1 MRITPLNQFSLQE
14 HTHHSVSY
22 LAQNQ
27 RTTFT
32 IQVLEEDI
40 VRVLMLPDGAY
51 RLQRTWAIL
60 DRNTSDVPIQGRDR
74 ADLSPFTCPPST
86 IQVNDAGCELTTPQL
101 TARFNAHSGQVQWLT
116 GDGQLFARDARRNPY
131 NLDPSSR
138 RVYHYMAWDEHEH
151 YYGFGEKAGDLDKS
165 EYRMEMR
172 NTDALGYSARQG
184 DPLYKHWAFYIT
196 WLPERQIAYGL
207 FYDNLST
214 SVFDMGRERHAY
226 YDAYRMYM
234 AEDGDL
240 DYYLIYGASMAQ
252 VLEKFTRL
260 TGRMP
265 VPPRWS
271 LGYLGSTMA
280 YTDMEDAQAQLLGFV
295 EKCQTHRIRCSGF
308 HLSSGYTT
316 DPDTHK
322 RYVFNWNPKR
332 IPDIK
337 GMVDAFHSAGIKL
350 LANVKP
356 YILQTHPHY
365 ANLKEHGA
373 LVLQAEA
380 DQPAS
385 MSLWSGS
392 ATDREDGAH
401 LDFTHPHAYTWWKQ
415 QATEQLLEYGIDTLW
430 NDNNEYGL
438 WDDFARCMGH
448 GEPINLGQIRPLLTM
463 LMVRASYEAQVA
475 HQAHMRPFVL
485 TRSATVGMQRYAQTW
500 SGDNRTSWESLRYNI
515 PMGLGMG
522 LSGMPNVGHDVGGF
536 YGEAPT
542 PELLVRWVQNGI
554 FHPRFTI
561 HSWNSGEVGATEP
574 WMYPEVLPLIREAID
589 LRYQLIP
596 YLYALIWE
604 ASERGCPIIRPMV
617 YEFPTDPNCTTE
629 SFDFM
634 LGSHLLIPS
643 VVEEGAVTRSIYLPS
658 GNQWYDPAQN
668 QWFDGGQTITLDTP
682 LERIP
687 MLYRENAIIA
697 YAPTD
702 ETRLIRFYPAP
713 HSATHSFTCIED
725 DGETLAYAQGTL
737 TRLTFELQ
745 TTPDHIQ
752 ITLHKVGE
760 YELPYRSMELEIIA
774 GEDRPIVLEGDFSH
788 EERVESDTVKHRIR
802 ISW

>member
-1 MRITPLNQFSLQE
+1 MRITPLDHFSLQKQ
-14 HTHHSVSY
+14 TQHSVSY

-40 VRVLMLPDGAY
+40 VRVLMLPDGDY

-60 DRNTSDVPIQGRDR
+60 DSSSNDVPIEGRYR
-74 ADLSPFTCPPST
+74 ADLSPFTCPISS
-86 IQVNDAGCELTTPQL
+86 IQITDLGCTLSTPQL
-101 TARFNAHSGQVQWLT
+101 TTRFNAQSGQLQWLT
-116 GDGQLFARDARRNPY
+116 ADGRVFASDTRRNPY

-138 RVYHYMAWDEHEH
+138 RVYHYMAQNEHEH
-151 YYGFGEKAGDLDKS
+151 YYGFGEKAGELDKT

-196 WLPERQIAYGL
+196 WLPEQQIAYGL

-214 SVFDMGRERHAY
+214 CVFDMGRERHAY

-252 VLEKFTRL
+252 VLEKFTHL

-265 VPPRWS
+265 IPPRWS

-280 YTDMEDAQAQLLGFV
+280 YTDMEDAQAQLLGFI

-316 DPDTHK
+316 DPNTHK
-322 RYVFNWNPKR
+322 RYVFNWNNKR

-337 GMVDAFHSAGIKL
+337 GMVQAFHDADMKL

-365 ANLKEHGA
+365 ASLKEQGA
-373 LVLQAEA
+373 FVLQADE
-380 DQPAS
+380 DQPAT

-401 LDFTHPHAYTWWKQ
+401 LDFTHPHSYTWWKQ

-438 WDDFARCMGH
+438 WDDFARAMGH

-475 HQAHMRPFVL
+475 HQPNRRPFVL

-522 LSGMPNVGHDVGGF
+522 LSGMPNIGHDVGGF
-536 YGEAPT
+536 YGEVPT
-542 PELLVRWVQNGI
+542 PELFVRWVQNGI

-561 HSWNSGEVGATEP
+561 HSWNIGDVGATEP

-589 LRYQLIP
+589 LRYQMIP
-596 YLYALIWE
+596 YVYALMWE
-604 ASERGCPIIRPMV
+604 ASQRGCPIIRPMV
-617 YEFPTDPNCTTE
+617 YEFPSDPNCITE

-643 VVEEGAVTRSIYLPS
+643 VVEEGAVTRSVYLPMD
-658 GNQWYDPAQN
+658 NQWYDPALN
-668 QWFDGGQTITLDTP
+668 QWFEGGQVVTLDAP
-682 LERIP
+682 LERIL
-687 MLYRENAIIA
+687 MLYRQNAIIA
-697 YAPTD
+697 YAPID
-702 ETRLIRFYPAP
+702 DTRLIRFYPAP
-713 HSATHSFTCIED
+713 TSATHTFTCMED
-725 DGETLAYAQGTL
+725 DGETLAYQDGMV
-737 TRLTFELQ
+737 TRIAFELT
-745 TTPDHIQ
+745 TTPDQIQ
-752 ITLHKVGE
+752 ITIRKTGE
-760 YELPYRSMELEIIA
+760 YVLPYDRMDLEVIDG
-774 GEDRPIVLEGDFSH
+774 GERPIILIGDFIS
-788 EERVESDTVKHRIR
+788 EERIESDTVKHRIR
-802 ISW
+802 IAW